1 MAVSFVL
8 SNADFFPL
16 LTVSKLPS
24 TSIIA
29 FSGKHISNTTAVT
42 PFSKTVLPISKN
54 FLPEDLNLFDDYNVT
69 HNASLNLLPLKG
81 ILLIMFYINF
91 SCRVIPS
98 ILYHQL
104 MLQMSSSFCYSHVS
118 M

>member
-69 HNASLNLLPLKG
+69 HNFELKG